1 MYTRKFP
8 MTQLSSDTSNFKF
21 ANMYWVNKTDY
32 MLSNPMCNT
41 YFECVTELYN
51 SNTKFGV

>member
-8 MTQLSSDTSNFKF
+8 MTQLSSDASNFKF
-21 ANMYWVNKTDY
+21 ANMYRHWVNKTDY

-41 YFECVTELYN
+41 YFECVTEL
-51 SNTKFGV
+51 

>member
-21 ANMYWVNKTDY
+21 ANMYWVKWPCARNTDR
-32 MLSNPMCNT
+32 SGSGKNQK
-41 YFECVTELYN
+41 
-51 SNTKFGV
+51 S

>member
-41 YFECVTELYN
+41 YFECVTEL
-51 SNTKFGV
+51 